1 MNPLLDASFCIPDVE
16 ARVMPDGRLYLYGSM
31 DRPGQK
37 GYCSDQYH
45 VFSTDDPKLERWVDH
60 GVAFSSEAE
69 HMEGLCP
76 QGTILYAPDAI
87 YRDGLYYLYFCT
99 SDNKEGVAVSDTPYG
114 PFHSPRAIPLASGDS
129 IDPAVFIDDD
139 GQAYYFW
146 GQFHLKGARLNPDMC
161 TLEEGSVCSGIL
173 TEQEHGFHEGASIR
187 KRNGKYYL
195 VYTDIS
201 RGRATCLGY
210 AMADAPLGPYRK
222 CGILL
227 DNTGCD
233 PQSWNNH
240 GSIEEFNGQWYVF
253 YHRSSHNGIF
263 SRRVCAEPIFFLPD
277 GTIREAE
284 QTSGGAGGPL
294 NAYSP
299 IPAGAACHMTGSC
312 HIRLDAQEGAILS
325 GCGGGAEA
333 AKTGWLK
340 WAEYR
345 ELDFGKGP
353 SFGKITL
360 RGTGTLF
367 FRTTQNR
374 LLGHCTVDSSQFI
387 TLSFPTDS
395 SIQGTLPLWILFDG
409 EGIEVKEMRFFYG
422 IKRLIYSY
430 LY

>member
-1 MNPLLDASFCIPDVE
+1 M
-16 ARVMPDGRLYLYGSM
+16 
-31 DRPGQK
+31 
-37 GYCSDQYH
+37 
-45 VFSTDDPKLERWVDH
+45 
-60 GVAFSSEAE
+60 
-69 HMEGLCP
+69 
-76 QGTILYAPDAI
+76 
-87 YRDGLYYLYFCT
+87 
-99 SDNKEGVAVSDTPYG
+99 
-114 PFHSPRAIPLASGDS
+114 
-129 IDPAVFIDDD
+129 
-139 GQAYYFW
+139 
-146 GQFHLKGARLNPDMC
+146 
-161 TLEEGSVCSGIL
+161 
-173 TEQEHGFHEGASIR
+173 
-187 KRNGKYYL
+187 
-195 VYTDIS
+195 
-201 RGRATCLGY
+201 
-210 AMADAPLGPYRK
+210 
-222 CGILL
+222 
-227 DNTGCD
+227 
-233 PQSWNNH
+233 
-240 GSIEEFNGQWYVF
+240 F

-409 EGIEVKEMRFFYG
+409 EGIEVKEMRFFME
-422 IKRLIYSY
+422 
-430 LY
+430 